1 MKRNLVIIFVLSAL
15 LGGEAV
21 LAAKCKFREDMDD
34 MFSGA
39 PTLRTAW
46 NKNGGVISAV
56 SEPGEQWLEVK
67 VSYGKK
73 SKFLPTQAELD
84 TAMVVEKGANLEVTL
99 KDGSVVELP
108 ALEMVKGSTGIG
120 YPYESGHDD
129 YSIFVSL
136 RPRYALSESAIGAL
150 RSQNATRVRVHGQN
164 QHRDIAIPKRG
175 LKQIKEAVTCLQQG
189 DSK

>member
-1 MKRNLVIIFVLSAL
+1 MKRNLIVVFAITTL

-21 LAAKCKFREDMDD
+21 LAAKCKFREDTDD

-46 NKNGGVISAV
+46 NKNDGVISAV
-56 SEPGEQWLEVK
+56 KEPGEQWLEVK
-67 VSYGKK
+67 VSYSRK

-120 YPYESGHDD
+120 YPYRSGNND
-129 YSIFVSL
+129 YAIFVRL
-136 RPRYALSESAIGAL
+136 TPRYALSESASSALGA
-150 RSQNATRVRVHGQN
+150 QNATRVRVHGQN
-164 QHRDIAIPKRG
+164 QHREITIPKRG
-175 LKQIKEAVTCLQQG
+175 FKQIKEAVTCLRKG
-189 DSK
+189 ESK

>member
-1 MKRNLVIIFVLSAL
+1 MKRNLVVIFAL
-15 LGGEAV
+15 TTLMCGEAV

-46 NKNGGVISAV
+46 NKNDGVISAV
-56 SEPGEQWLEVK
+56 EEPGEQWLEVK
-67 VSYGKK
+67 VSYSRK

-120 YPYESGHDD
+120 YPYQSGNNE
-129 YSIFVSL
+129 YATFVNL
-136 RPRYALSESAIGAL
+136 TPRYALSESAISAL
-150 RSQNATRVRVHGQN
+150 AAQNATRVRVHGQN
-164 QHRDIAIPKRG
+164 QHQDITIPKKG
-175 LKQIKEAVTCLQQG
+175 FKQIKEAVTCLRQG
-189 DSK
+189 ESK

>member
-1 MKRNLVIIFVLSAL
+1 MKRNFVVIFALATL

-21 LAAKCKFREDMDD
+21 LAAKCTFREDMDD

-39 PTLRTAW
+39 PTVRTAW

-56 SEPGEQWLEVK
+56 NEPDEQWLEVK
-67 VSYGKK
+67 VSYSRK

-108 ALEMVKGSTGIG
+108 AIEMVKGSTGIG
-120 YPYESGHDD
+120 YPYQSGSNQ
-129 YSIFVSL
+129 YAIFVKL
-136 RPRYALSESAIGAL
+136 TPRYALSESAISAL
-150 RSQNATRVRVHGQN
+150 TAQKATRVRVHGAN
-164 QHRDIAIPKRG
+164 QYQDITIPKKG
-175 LKQIKEAVTCLQQG
+175 FKQIKEAVTCLRQG
-189 DSK
+189 ESK

>member
-1 MKRNLVIIFVLSAL
+1 MKRNLVVVFVLSAL

-21 LAAKCKFREDMDD
+21 LAAKCQFREDMDD

-108 ALEMVKGSTGIG
+108 AIERVKGSTGIG
-120 YPYESGHDD
+120 YPYQGGNNQ
-129 YSIFVSL
+129 YAIAVNL
-136 RPRYALSESAIGAL
+136 TPRYALSESAISAL
-150 RSQNATRVRVHGQN
+150 AAQKATRVRVHGAN
-164 QHRDIAIPKRG
+164 QYQDITIPKKG
-175 LKQIKEAVTCLQQG
+175 FKQIKEAVTCLRQG
-189 DSK
+189 ESK

>member
-1 MKRNLVIIFVLSAL
+1 MSRNLVIIFVLSAL

-46 NKNGGVISAV
+46 DKNGGIISAV

-67 VSYGKK
+67 VSYSRK
-73 SKFLPTQAELD
+73 SKFLPTQTELD
-84 TAMVVEKGANLEVTL
+84 TAMVVEKGASLEVTL

-108 ALEMVKGSTGIG
+108 ALEVVKGSTGIG
-120 YPYESGHDD
+120 YPYQGGNND
-129 YSIFVSL
+129 YVTFVRL
-136 RPRYALSESAIGAL
+136 TPRYALSDSAISALGA
-150 RSQNATRVRVHGQN
+150 QNATRVRVHGQS
-164 QHRDIAIPKRG
+164 QHRDITIPKRG
-175 LKQIKEAVTCLQQG
+175 FKQIKEAVTCLRQG